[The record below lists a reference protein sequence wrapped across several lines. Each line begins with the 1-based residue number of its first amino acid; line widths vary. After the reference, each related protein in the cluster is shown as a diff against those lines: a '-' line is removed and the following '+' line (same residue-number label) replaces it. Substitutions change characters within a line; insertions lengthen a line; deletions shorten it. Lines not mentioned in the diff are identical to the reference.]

1 MTCDE
6 CRQQLVL
13 AEESGAV
20 SAPAREHLDRCSACQ
35 EFVRDGERLRTQMRM
50 LAESEHAPRELREQ
64 VETLLSGGMPVKDR
78 RRLWAGVAAATV
90 LLALTGYG
98 LKRYYTVRSVTPSRL
113 AREFI
118 LDHLN
123 YLPGREEIVSNSA
136 RDVEQWFQGKVD
148 FPVRVPQL
156 PTAALK
162 DARVCDIVGRKAA
175 LLHYRRAPN
184 DTLVSLFVTAE
195 PEDFERSRKS
205 METSLSYQGLN
216 STLWCHRGLVYSVVA
231 ALDDTSLQQ
240 IAQSVRQQGL

>member
-90 LLALTGYG
+90 LLAGWQALTG
-98 LKRYYTVRSVTPSRL
+98 SDP
-113 AREFI
+113 
-118 LDHLN
+118 
-123 YLPGREEIVSNSA
+123 
-136 RDVEQWFQGKVD
+136 
-148 FPVRVPQL
+148 
-156 PTAALK
+156 
-162 DARVCDIVGRKAA
+162 
-175 LLHYRRAPN
+175 
-184 DTLVSLFVTAE
+184 DTWPPR
-195 PEDFERSRKS
+195 PEDLAAA
-205 METSLSYQGLN
+205 SLE
-216 STLWCHRGLVYSVVA
+216 H
-231 ALDDTSLQQ
+231 
-240 IAQSVRQQGL
+240 